1 MEIRHVLSGLADRNI
16 LSVDWDP
23 RQLRMVLATVR
34 KQNVNV
40 ERVMAVAIDADV
52 DTGDAAALGQ
62 LMRQALRQEGVRTRR
77 VIVNLPRDQVVLNT
91 LNLPRVSESDTA
103 AMVQHQIAK
112 ELPFPVSEAVVDFA
126 MPPADGGE
134 GTQPVLVGA
143 VRHETRTFYQE
154 VCHHAGL
161 KLERIGLRPYANAV
175 AANEMLKDRRPERVL
190 IVDVGPTMTEIDV
203 IWNGRLAF
211 SRAASVRVPLSVSG
225 GSTTSV
231 EAVPS
236 DSEGSGSDPQAA
248 SPTGADLIYR
258 ADESEDSPLSASSV
272 VNRLLVEVTRSIEAY
287 RNTDP
292 GATMDH
298 VIIGGVTGLEQALSE
313 AIEQRFSTTT
323 EIFNPE
329 LCFGWQGSHE
339 GGEAF
344 GAALGLVLG
353 QVAEGGQHFDFQHP
367 KKQVSEAAVRLKRA
381 PIVAAAVLLFAAS
394 GTVFWV
400 KAIKPQWDY
409 LQATELRAD
418 NMRSQLKNVG
428 DFEKMMT
435 AVKSFESSHI
445 VWLDDLK
452 ELLGVLPDH
461 KQVVVEQLVM
471 GAQDARIDMGIRFKD
486 RELPEDIRAAV
497 EALRSGDRPR
507 FDIDFRGQDES
518 GKAPYKHTTDIK
530 VEIVAKKKAATKG
543 KTKR

>member
-1 MEIRHVLSGLADRNI
+1 MLSGLADRNI

-23 RQLRMVLATVR
+23 RQLRMVHATVR
-34 KQNVNV
+34 KRNVAV
-40 ERVMAVAIDADV
+40 ERVMAVAIEADV
-52 DTGDAAALGQ
+52 DTGDPAALGQ

-91 LNLPRVSESDTA
+91 LNLPRVNVSDTA

-126 MPPADGGE
+126 MPPDDGGE

-143 VRHETRTFYQE
+143 VRHEARTFYQE

-175 AANEMLKDRRPERVL
+175 AAMEMLKDRRPERVL

-211 SRAASVRVPLSVSG
+211 SRAASVRIPRSASG
-225 GSTTSV
+225 GSTTSI
-231 EAVPS
+231 EAVRRTV
-236 DSEGSGSDPQAA
+236 DAAGTDQEAA
-248 SPTGADLIYR
+248 SPTGADLVYR
-258 ADESEDSPLSASSV
+258 AEESEESPLSAESA

-287 RNTDP
+287 RNNDP

-298 VIIGGVTGLEQALSE
+298 VIIGGVTGLEDALSE

-329 LCFGWQGSHE
+329 LCFGWKGSHE

-353 QVAEGGQHFDFQHP
+353 RVTEGGQYFDFQHP
-367 KKQVSEAAVRLKRA
+367 KKPVSEAAVRLKRA
-381 PIVAAAVLLFAAS
+381 PVMAVAVLLFAAA
-394 GTVFWV
+394 GVIGWV
-400 KAIKPQWDY
+400 KMIKPEWDH
-409 LQATELRAD
+409 LRATEQRAED
-418 NMRSQLKNVG
+418 MRGKLKDVG
-428 DFEKMMT
+428 DFEKMMR
-435 AVKSFESSHI
+435 AVTSFEGSHI

-461 KQVVVEQLVM
+461 KQVVVEQVVM
-471 GAQDARIDMGIRFKD
+471 GAQDARIDLGIRFKE
-486 RELPEDIRAAV
+486 RELPETIRAAV
-497 EALRSGDRPR
+497 EALRTADDRPR

-518 GKAPYKHTTDIK
+518 GKAPYKHTTDLK

>member
-1 MEIRHVLSGLADRNI
+1 MLSGLADRNI

-23 RQLRMVLATVR
+23 RQLRMVHATVR
-34 KQNVNV
+34 KRKVAV
-40 ERVMAVAIDADV
+40 ERVMAVTIAADV
-52 DTGDAAALGQ
+52 DTGDPAALGR
-62 LMRQALRQEGVRTRR
+62 LMRQALHQEGVRTRR

-91 LNLPRVSESDTA
+91 LNLPRVNVSDTA

-126 MPPADGGE
+126 MPPDDGGE

-143 VRHETRTFYQE
+143 VRHEARTFYQE

-175 AANEMLKDRRPERVL
+175 AANELLKDRRPQRVL
-190 IVDVGPTMTEIDV
+190 LVDVGPTMTEIDV

-211 SRAASVRVPLSVSG
+211 SRAASVRIPRSAAE
-225 GSTTSV
+225 GSTISS

-236 DSEGSGSDPQAA
+236 AVDAA
-248 SPTGADLIYR
+248 GTDQETANSTGADLIYR
-258 ADESEDSPLSASSV
+258 AEESEESPLSAESV

-287 RNTDP
+287 RNVDP

-298 VIIGGVTGLEQALSE
+298 VIIGGVTGLEEALSE

-353 QVAEGGQHFDFQHP
+353 HVTEGGQHFDFQHP
-367 KKQVSEAAVRLKRA
+367 KKPLSEAAVRLKRA
-381 PIVAAAVLLFAAS
+381 PLVAAAVLLFAAA
-394 GTVFWV
+394 GAVGWV
-400 KAIKPQWDY
+400 RLVKPDWDH
-409 LQATELRAD
+409 LRRTEESAD
-418 NMRSQLKNVG
+418 VMRGRLKDVA
-428 DFEKMMT
+428 DFEKMMK
-435 AVKSFESSHI
+435 AIKSFEGSHI
-445 VWLDDLK
+445 VWLNELK
-452 ELLGVLPDH
+452 ELLDVLPDN
-461 KQVVVEQLVM
+461 KQVVVEQVVM
-471 GAQDARIDMGIRFKD
+471 GAQDARIDLSIRFKE
-486 RELPEDIRAAV
+486 RELPEEIRAAV
-497 EALRSGDRPR
+497 EALRTGDDKPR

-518 GKAPYKHTTDIK
+518 GKAPYKHTTDIR
-530 VEIVAKKKAATKG
+530 VEIMAKKKPATKG
-543 KTKR
+543 KTNR